1 MDTADYLPM
10 FLAESREH
18 LQELNLAIV
27 RLERGDGRPGE
38 TLEEIFRAAHSLKGM
53 SATMGFAAMAAL
65 THEMEAVMEPLRGAD
80 LAVDRRLVDA
90 LLAGLD
96 ALERAVDG
104 IEADG
109 QERLDVE
116 PHVAALRAA
125 VTDDPDDAAAAA
137 GPGGDG
143 ATGGADGGMPA
154 TAPDDDPVPS
164 GVRAAAGDRQAV
176 RITATLADDCAM
188 PGVRAFMVLAVCE
201 DLGDVV
207 HSTPAVDAAE
217 GFAGRRIVAWV
228 AGDEAPSVDVVGATV
243 GGVGDVVDVD
253 VWAAPAVDGPVPEG
267 RFSGAPTAEP
277 VVAGAS
283 DAGRATTPDPDGPT
297 VPDGE
302 PTVTAGA
309 DGGTSDA
316 RSTGAAP
323 TRRASSVRVDADRL
337 DQLMHGM
344 GELVVHRTRL
354 EALLAHDERSE
365 VRDGLQDL
373 QRSSQALHQLV
384 MQVRMIPVDAVFMRF
399 PRLVRDLAS
408 RLEKRVDLQLVGRD
422 TELDRTVVDAL
433 GDPLVHLVRNALD
446 HGLEDAA
453 ERTACGKE
461 PVGTLTIAAR
471 QSSGQVIISVTDDGR
486 GIDPAKVARRAIDRG
501 LLPADQA
508 VEIDARRAVE
518 LLFAPGFSTVEQAS
532 DISGRGVGMDAV
544 RTSIRGLGGEV
555 TVRSV
560 PGTGTTTEVRL
571 PLTLAITS
579 GLLVDIAG
587 QPYAVPLDR
596 VERIVR
602 LADENV
608 RSAVGR
614 PVLVQREGTLPLLDG
629 PTVLGEGAG
638 EPTETPF
645 ALVLRGH
652 DRAVALTVTRLDG
665 QRELVTRPM
674 PSAVARHAPVA
685 GGAVL
690 AGGEIALV
698 VDVDQLTADVDPA
711 TPALPGSHPVRTTAP
726 STPGRP
732 PVPA

>member
-1 MDTADYLPM
+1 VDAADYLPM
-10 FLAESREH
+10 FLAEAREH

-27 RLERGDGRPGE
+27 RLEGGDARSGE

-53 SATMGFAAMAAL
+53 SATMGFSAMAAL

-80 LAVDRRLVDA
+80 AAVGRRLVDA

-96 ALERAVDG
+96 ALERAVDA
-104 IEADG
+104 IDADG
-109 QERLDVE
+109 AERLDVD
-116 PHVAALRAA
+116 PLVAALRAA
-125 VTDDPDDAAAAA
+125 VDADDAPAATGATDATDDVADDVAPTADLALAPDPDAAAGGPAA
-137 GPGGDG
+137 
-143 ATGGADGGMPA
+143 A
-154 TAPDDDPVPS
+154 DDDVP
-164 GVRAAAGDRQAV
+164 AAVLALAGDRPVV

-207 HSTPAVDAAE
+207 HSTPASDAAE
-217 GFAGRRIVAWV
+217 GFAGPDIVAWV
-228 AGDEAPSVDVVGATV
+228 VGDEAPSVDVVRATV
-243 GGVGDVVDVD
+243 GGVGDVADVD
-253 VWAAPAVDGPVPEG
+253 VWFVPPVAASPSVDGPVE
-267 RFSGAPTAEP
+267 RAPDAEP
-277 VVAGAS
+277 TVAA
-283 DAGRATTPDPDGPT
+283 AGRATATNG
-297 VPDGE
+297 
-302 PTVTAGA
+302 
-309 DGGTSDA
+309 
-316 RSTGAAP
+316 

-354 EALLAHDERSE
+354 EALLSGDERSE

-408 RLEKRVDLQLVGRD
+408 RLDKRVDLQLVGRD

-446 HGLEDAA
+446 HGLEDAD
-453 ERTACGKE
+453 ERTAAGKD

-471 QSSGQVIISVTDDGR
+471 QSSGQVVISVADDGR
-486 GIDPAKVARRAIDRG
+486 GIDPATVAARAVDRG
-501 LLPADQA
+501 LIPAEQA
-508 VEIDARRAVE
+508 AEIDARRAVE
-518 LLFAPGFSTVEQAS
+518 LLFAPGFSTVEEAS

-555 TVRSV
+555 SVRST
-560 PGTGTTTEVRL
+560 PGAGTTTEVRL

-579 GLLVDIAG
+579 GLLVDVAG

-602 LADENV
+602 LEDENV

-614 PVLVQREGTLPLLDG
+614 PVLVQREGALSLLDG
-629 PTVLGEGAG
+629 PTVLGEVGRG
-638 EPTETPF
+638 PVETPF
-645 ALVLRGH
+645 ALILRGH
-652 DRAVALTVTRLDG
+652 DRAVALAVSRLDG

-674 PSAVARHAPVA
+674 PSAVARNAPVA

-698 VDVDQLTADVDPA
+698 VDVDQLTADADAPA
-711 TPALPGSHPVRTTAP
+711 PAVPGPTTITPIT
-726 STPGRP
+726 GRP
-732 PVPA
+732 PVAA